1 MTRKEIVAM
10 QETKLT
16 GNEILIIDD
25 EIKPKTFVPVMLIKD
40 GKTIAYRLYKTRNGV
55 LQLLK

>member
-1 MTRKEIVAM
+1 M
-10 QETKLT
+10 QETKLTGNETKLT

-25 EIKPKTFVPVMLIKD
+25 EIEPKTFVPVMLIKD
-40 GKTIAYRLYKTRNGV
+40 GKKIAYRLYKTRNGV

>member
-1 MTRKEIVAM
+1 M

-25 EIKPKTFVPVMLIKD
+25 EIEPKTFVPVMLIKD
-40 GKTIAYRLYKTRNGV
+40 GKKIAYRLYKTRNGV

>member
-1 MTRKEIVAM
+1 M

-25 EIKPKTFVPVMLIKD
+25 EIKPKSFLPVILIKD
-40 GKTIAYRLYKTRNGV
+40 GKKIEYRLYKTRNGV
-55 LQLLK
+55 LQLSK